1 MRKKYYIIRNTDL
14 AIKHFLSNDEISL
27 PGEKFLSA
35 PIIQN
40 EDLANT
46 HQEIQNIRQNL

>member
-1 MRKKYYIIRNTDL
+1 MRKKYYIIRNSDL

-27 PGEKFLSA
+27 PCEKLSA